1 MFTDLRF
8 ALSSIRRRP
17 FVAAAVILTLGLG
30 IGANVAIFRAFNA
43 AFLRPL
49 PFRDGDRLMRVVLAA
64 DGGDARISP
73 RTDVFLALRDHQRS
87 FSSVAGQRYNDL
99 TLLDRGEPQRVA
111 GIQVSEGWT
120 RTMGVTPQLGRT
132 FSADEER
139 QGTSSGVVL
148 ISNAMWRTRF
158 GRTRSILG
166 RVLSLDGRPFTAIGV
181 LPPGVRFPYE
191 ADVWLPV
198 RFEQQLESTWALN
211 IVGRLRDGVSPAA
224 AVAELRDLSTRLDVV
239 KAQPGMRL
247 LPMPLRETLIDDEG
261 PIVIAVTIAAAFL
274 LLLVAVNVA
283 NLLGVHSMSRQRE
296 FAIRTALGASFSRH
310 LRQTMTEGLVLAIA
324 GGVTGAVIAAGLTS
338 LLSVLVPEN
347 FSYVFEQV
355 PVDGRVLFYFIG
367 VVLLT
372 GLVFGTVPALRTRKE
387 PQEYLIGAT
396 RTTEDR
402 SSKWRATSGTIA
414 QIALA
419 LVLLVAAHSVIRD
432 VQRQLARDLGYD
444 TRNILTAQFVL
455 PAERYPGA
463 EERGRFYETLTRAI
477 ESAPGVDAA
486 GTVNLFPA
494 AGHGTLLARMEG
506 EGVPYRPESPLL
518 AHNRFVHGRLMEAM
532 RLRVIAGRLMTA
544 DELHRGDAVA
554 VISREVAQSLWPN
567 EEPIGKRLRNRRRDD
582 ARWVR
587 VVGVV
592 ADLEEFYADTRR
604 SIWTPLRFNTEDSS
618 SAQATLVIRSTV
630 APESLAATIRATI
643 QRLDPAMAVFDIA
656 TAEET
661 YRNSLTGRESARTL
675 TGLFGALGLVVAAIG
690 VYASMAFAMTRRTRE
705 IAVRMALGAT
715 PRILTRQFLGH
726 SAMVIGTGLLLG
738 IAATSILGR
747 ADRSLTAEFPIS
759 PLSVFLAGI
768 VLATV
773 AITASWMPLRR
784 AMRLDP
790 STVLQ
795 QE

>member
-158 GRTRSILG
+158 GGTRSILG
-166 RVLSLDGRPFTAIGV
+166 RVLSLDGRPFTVIGV

-224 AVAELRDLSTRLDVV
+224 AIAELRDLSTRLEVV

-347 FSYVFEQV
+347 FSYVFERV

-432 VQRQLARDLGYD
+432 VQRRLARDLGYD

-518 AHNRFVHGRLMEAM
+518 AHNRFVHGRLTEAM
-532 RLRVIAGRLMTA
+532 RLRLVAGRLMTA

-567 EEPIGKRLRNRRRDD
+567 DDPIGKRLRNRRRDD

-604 SIWTPLRFNTEDSS
+604 SIWTPLRFNAEDAS
-618 SAQATLVIRSTV
+618 SAQATLVIRSSV

-726 SAMVIGTGLLLG
+726 SALVIATGLLLG
-738 IAATSILGR
+738 IAATSVFGR
-747 ADRSLTAEFPIS
+747 AGRSLTAEFPIS
-759 PLSVFLAGI
+759 PSSVLLAGI

-773 AITASWMPLRR
+773 AITASWLPLRR
-784 AMRLDP
+784 VMRLDP
-790 STVLQ
+790 SAVLQ